1 MRLLR
6 ACRAGCSLTQMAS
19 PARSSAAADAPLVR
33 VPDFFIVGAPKTGT
47 TSLHRTLRAHPQIY
61 MPTLK
66 EPRYLADDMRPR
78 AEHAGEAR
86 ELEYP
91 DTMDDYLA
99 LFADATPEQ
108 QAGEASA
115 FYLWSQTAAAS
126 IAELQPAARII
137 ATLREPASFL
147 RSLHLMFLWW
157 GVETETDLGKAIALE
172 PARRQGRSVPRQS
185 HRPQLLNYSEH
196 VRFVEQLRRYD
207 ARFAPEQ
214 KLVLIYEDFQ
224 RDNEGTVRDV
234 LRFIGADEQLPID
247 VKNVNVTRR
256 TVRSHRARRL
266 MYALSHGRGPVAR
279 STQATVRALS
289 TPRLRGRA
297 ARVLLGRAARSEPPP
312 ADDGVMLE
320 LRRRFKPEVIELS
333 EYLDRDLVSL
343 WGYEDVD

>member
-1 MRLLR
+1 MSTPRE
-6 ACRAGCSLTQMAS
+6 
-19 PARSSAAADAPLVR
+19 SSSINSANALR

-47 TSLHRTLRAHPQIY
+47 TSLHRTLRTHPQIY
-61 MPTLK
+61 MPALK

-78 AEHAGEAR
+78 PEHAQEAR
-86 ELEYP
+86 ELGYP
-91 DTMDDYLA
+91 DTLEDYLA

-108 QAGEASA
+108 RAGEASA
-115 FYLWSQTAAAS
+115 FYLWSQTAAAG

-172 PARRQGRSVPRQS
+172 PARREGKSVPRQS
-185 HRPQLLNYSEH
+185 HRPQLLSYSEH

-214 KLVLIYEDFQ
+214 KLILIYDDFQ
-224 RDNEGTVRDV
+224 RENERTVREV

-247 VKNVNVTRR
+247 VKNVNVTKR

-266 MYALSHGRGPVAR
+266 MYVLSNGRGPVAR
-279 STQATVRALS
+279 STKATVRALS
-289 TPRLRGRA
+289 TPRLRRGATRM
-297 ARVLLGRAARSEPPP
+297 LLRRAARSEPPA
-312 ADDGVMLE
+312 ADDAVMRE
-320 LRRRFKPEVIELS
+320 LRRRFKPQVTALS

-343 WGYEDVD
+343 WGYDEVD

>member
-1 MRLLR
+1 ME
-6 ACRAGCSLTQMAS
+6 MAR
-19 PARSSAAADAPLVR
+19 PARSSAAADAPHAR

-47 TSLHRTLRAHPQIY
+47 TSLHRTLRAHPQIF
-61 MPTLK
+61 MPALK

-78 AEHAGEAR
+78 PEHAREAR

-91 DTMDDYLA
+91 DTMDEYLA
-99 LFADATPEQ
+99 LFAEATPEQ
-108 QAGEASA
+108 YAGEASA
-115 FYLWSQTAAAS
+115 FYLWSRTAAAS
-126 IAELQPAARII
+126 IAALQPAARVI

-172 PARRQGRSVPRQS
+172 VARREGRSVPRQS

-196 VRFVEQLRRYD
+196 VSFVEQLRRYD
-207 ARFAPEQ
+207 GRFAPEQ

-224 RDNEGTVRDV
+224 RDNAGTVREV
-234 LRFIGADEQLPID
+234 LRFIGADERVPLD
-247 VKNVNVTRR
+247 VKSANVTRR
-256 TVRSHRARRL
+256 TVRSYRARRL
-266 MYALSHGRGPVAR
+266 MYALSEGRGPLAR

-297 ARVLLGRAARSEPPP
+297 ARLLLSRAARSEPPP
-312 ADDGVMLE
+312 ADDGVMLA

-333 EYLDRDLVSL
+333 EYLDRDLVRL
-343 WGYEDVD
+343 WGYDELD

>member
-1 MRLLR
+1 MSTP
-6 ACRAGCSLTQMAS
+6 CE
-19 PARSSAAADAPLVR
+19 SANITSANGLR

-47 TSLHRTLRAHPQIY
+47 TSLHRTLRTHPQIY

-78 AEHAGEAR
+78 PEHAQEAR

-91 DTMDDYLA
+91 DTLEDYLA

-108 QAGEASA
+108 HAGEASA

-126 IAELQPAARII
+126 IAQLQPAARII

-147 RSLHLMFLWW
+147 RSLHLMLLWW

-172 PARRQGRSVPRQS
+172 PARREGKSVPRQS

-214 KLVLIYEDFQ
+214 KLVLIYDDFQ
-224 RDNEGTVRDV
+224 RENERTVREV

-247 VKNVNVTRR
+247 VKNVNVTKR

-266 MYALSHGRGPVAR
+266 MYVLSNGRGPVAR
-279 STQATVRALS
+279 STKTAVRALS
-289 TPRLRGRA
+289 TPGLRRGATRM
-297 ARVLLGRAARSEPPP
+297 LLRRAARSEPPA
-312 ADDGVMLE
+312 ADHAVMRE
-320 LRRRFKPEVIELS
+320 LRRRFKPQVTELS

-343 WGYEDVD
+343 WGYDKVD